1 MVLIVKFFFI
11 FRESLMVFSAMGKDF
26 PWSNRPASHLG
37 NLQLTLACLQ
47 CARRPVSPCTV
58 TQWRWW
64 TSSMVWKKY
73 DGMCRSSVGHTEWPY
88 YEVCR
93 LIYGSSILANPP
105 GASPVAPSMSS
116 LSLTVLSNP
125 ADEVEIDAMTEWE
138 RGKEKKKKIP
148 QQRSNFSVALFQVA
162 QAQELWTWCC
172 L

>member
-1 MVLIVKFFFI
+1 
-11 FRESLMVFSAMGKDF
+11 MVFSAMGKDF

-138 RGKEKKKKIP
+138 RGKEKKKKSHNNALILVWHYF
-148 QQRSNFSVALFQVA
+148 RSPKPKSYEHDAVFSETHLTRLHFSSH
-162 QAQELWTWCC
+162 
-172 L
+172 